1 MVYLPLILKR
11 IFSALITLLIVSA
24 LIYGFL
30 EMLPGDVATR
40 MLGRTATPETLANLR
55 EQLGLNEPAL
65 KRYFLWLYNIF
76 QGDFG
81 TALTSK
87 RPITE
92 ILAPKIFNTLILSG
106 CAFILYLPL
115 SFITA
120 LLQAYYKNKN
130 IDISLSI
137 ITLIILSLPDF
148 IIGTIMI
155 IVFVVVFPI
164 FPAISLVGEY
174 SDFSEWFMA
183 LVMPSITLAL
193 VMSVYAVRMLRDNL
207 IEVLDSEYIFMA
219 KLKGLSKST
228 VLIKHALP
236 NAIIPTLNVTALN
249 LGFLIGGVV
258 IVEKIFTFPGFG
270 NLLIDSIK
278 FRDLPLVEAT
288 ILIAAAFYIFANLL
302 TDILSI
308 IFNPKLRKQ

>member
-137 ITLIILSLPDF
+137 LTLIILSLPDF

-164 FPAISLVGEY
+164 FPAISLVGDY
-174 SDFSEWFMA
+174 SDLSEWFMA

-308 IFNPKLRKQ
+308 IFNPRLRKQ

>member
-164 FPAISLVGEY
+164 FPAISLVGDY
-174 SDFSEWFMA
+174 SDLSEWFMA

-308 IFNPKLRKQ
+308 IFNPRLRKQ

>member
-137 ITLIILSLPDF
+137 LTLIILSLPDF

-308 IFNPKLRKQ
+308 IFNPRLRKQ

>member
-87 RPITE
+87 RPISE

-148 IIGTIMI
+148 VIGTIMI

-174 SDFSEWFMA
+174 SDLSEWFMA

-308 IFNPKLRKQ
+308 IFNPRLRKQ

>member
-1 MVYLPLILKR
+1 
-11 IFSALITLLIVSA
+11 
-24 LIYGFL
+24 
-30 EMLPGDVATR
+30 
-40 MLGRTATPETLANLR
+40 
-55 EQLGLNEPAL
+55 
-65 KRYFLWLYNIF
+65 
-76 QGDFG
+76 
-81 TALTSK
+81 
-87 RPITE
+87 
-92 ILAPKIFNTLILSG
+92 
-106 CAFILYLPL
+106 
-115 SFITA
+115 
-120 LLQAYYKNKN
+120 
-130 IDISLSI
+130 
-137 ITLIILSLPDF
+137 
-148 IIGTIMI
+148 
-155 IVFVVVFPI
+155 
-164 FPAISLVGEY
+164 
-174 SDFSEWFMA
+174 MA

-236 NAIIPTLNVTALN
+236 NAIIPTLNITALN

-288 ILIAAAFYIFANLL
+288 ILIAASFYIFANLL

>member
-1 MVYLPLILKR
+1 MAYLPLILQR

-65 KRYFLWLYNIF
+65 KRYFLWLFNIF

-236 NAIIPTLNVTALN
+236 NAIIPTLNITALN

-308 IFNPKLRKQ
+308 IFNPRLRKQ

>member
-236 NAIIPTLNVTALN
+236 NAIIPTLNITALN

>member
-1 MVYLPLILKR
+1 
-11 IFSALITLLIVSA
+11 
-24 LIYGFL
+24 
-30 EMLPGDVATR
+30 MLPGDVATR

-65 KRYFLWLYNIF
+65 KRYFLWLFNIF

-174 SDFSEWFMA
+174 SDLSEWFMA

>member
-87 RPITE
+87 RPIAE

-164 FPAISLVGEY
+164 FPAISLVGDY
-174 SDFSEWFMA
+174 SDLSEWFMA

>member
-87 RPITE
+87 RPISE

-174 SDFSEWFMA
+174 SNFSEWFMA

-302 TDILSI
+302 INLVAS
-308 IFNPKLRKQ
+308 

>member
-87 RPITE
+87 RPISE

-137 ITLIILSLPDF
+137 LTLIILSLPDF

-174 SDFSEWFMA
+174 SNFSEWFMA

>member
-87 RPITE
+87 RPISE

-155 IVFVVVFPI
+155 IIFVVVFPI

-219 KLKGLSKST
+219 KLKVLSKST

-308 IFNPKLRKQ
+308 IFNPRLRKQ

>member
-155 IVFVVVFPI
+155 IIFVVVFPI

-308 IFNPKLRKQ
+308 IFNPRLRKQ

>member
-137 ITLIILSLPDF
+137 LTLIILSLPDF

-174 SDFSEWFMA
+174 SDLSEWFMA

-308 IFNPKLRKQ
+308 IFNPRLRKQ

>member
-30 EMLPGDVATR
+30 EILPGDVATR

-87 RPITE
+87 RPISE

-174 SDFSEWFMA
+174 SNFSEWFMA

>member
-87 RPITE
+87 RPISE

-130 IDISLSI
+130 IDISCGGVL
-137 ITLIILSLPDF
+137 
-148 IIGTIMI
+148 G
-155 IVFVVVFPI
+155 V
-164 FPAISLVGEY
+164 
-174 SDFSEWFMA
+174 
-183 LVMPSITLAL
+183 
-193 VMSVYAVRMLRDNL
+193 VRM
-207 IEVLDSEYIFMA
+207 VYGFS
-219 KLKGLSKST
+219 
-228 VLIKHALP
+228 
-236 NAIIPTLNVTALN
+236 NAINYFSLSNVSLCCED
-249 LGFLIGGVV
+249 V
-258 IVEKIFTFPGFG
+258 K
-270 NLLIDSIK
+270 
-278 FRDLPLVEAT
+278 R
-288 ILIAAAFYIFANLL
+288 
-302 TDILSI
+302 
-308 IFNPKLRKQ
+308 

>member
-219 KLKGLSKST
+219 KLKGLSKSA

>member
-11 IFSALITLLIVSA
+11 IFSFLITLLIVSA

-65 KRYFLWLYNIF
+65 KRYFLWLFNIF

-236 NAIIPTLNVTALN
+236 NAIIPTLNITALN

>member
-30 EMLPGDVATR
+30 EILPGDVATR

-92 ILAPKIFNTLILSG
+92 ILAPKIINTIILSG

-174 SDFSEWFMA
+174 SDLSEWFMA

>member
-1 MVYLPLILKR
+1 MVYLPLIFKR
-11 IFSALITLLIVSA
+11 IISATITLLIVSA

-30 EMLPGDVATR
+30 EILPGDVATR
-40 MLGRTATPETLANLR
+40 MLGRSATPETLEMLR
-55 EQLGLNEPAL
+55 QELGLNEPAI
-65 KRYFLWLYNIF
+65 KRYFLWLFNII

-81 TALTSK
+81 IALTSK

-92 ILAPKIFNTLILSG
+92 ILEPKIINTLILSG
-106 CAFILYLPL
+106 CAFIIYLPL
-115 SFITA
+115 TFITA
-120 LLQAYYKNKN
+120 LVQAYNKNKKT
-130 IDISLSI
+130 DVSLSI

-155 IVFVVVFPI
+155 IVFVVLFPI
-164 FPAISLVGEY
+164 LPAISLVGEY
-174 SDFSEWFMA
+174 SDFWEWVKA
-183 LVMPSITLAL
+183 LIMPAITLAL

-219 KLKGLSKST
+219 RLKGLSKT
-228 VLIKHALP
+228 KVLIRHALP

-288 ILIAAAFYIFANLL
+288 ILIASAFYIFVNLL

-308 IFNPKLRKQ
+308 IFNPRLRNQ

>member
-120 LLQAYYKNKN
+120 LLQAYYKNRN

-155 IVFVVVFPI
+155 IIFVVVFPI

>member
-65 KRYFLWLYNIF
+65 KRYFLWLFNIF

-174 SDFSEWFMA
+174 SDLSEWFMA

-308 IFNPKLRKQ
+308 IFNPRLRKQ

>member
-65 KRYFLWLYNIF
+65 KRYFLWLFNIF

>member
-137 ITLIILSLPDF
+137 LTLIILSLPDF

-164 FPAISLVGEY
+164 FPAISLVGDY
-174 SDFSEWFMA
+174 SDLSEWFMA

>member
-106 CAFILYLPL
+106 CALILYLPL

-164 FPAISLVGEY
+164 FPAISLVGES
-174 SDFSEWFMA
+174 SDLSEWFMA

-228 VLIKHALP
+228 ILIKHALP

>member
-174 SDFSEWFMA
+174 SDLSEWFMA

-236 NAIIPTLNVTALN
+236 NAIIPTLNITALN

>member
-87 RPITE
+87 RPIAE

-174 SDFSEWFMA
+174 SDLSEWFMA

>member
-120 LLQAYYKNKN
+120 LLQAYYKNRN

-174 SDFSEWFMA
+174 SDLSEWFMA

>member
-308 IFNPKLRKQ
+308 IFNPRLRKQ

>member
-65 KRYFLWLYNIF
+65 KRYFLWLFNIF

-174 SDFSEWFMA
+174 SDLSEWFMA

-236 NAIIPTLNVTALN
+236 NAIIPTLNITALN

-308 IFNPKLRKQ
+308 IFNPRLRKQ

>member
-30 EMLPGDVATR
+30 EILPGDVATR

-137 ITLIILSLPDF
+137 LTLIILSLPDF

-155 IVFVVVFPI
+155 IIFVVVFPI

-174 SDFSEWFMA
+174 SDLSEWFMA

>member
-11 IFSALITLLIVSA
+11 IFSSLITLLIVSA

-65 KRYFLWLYNIF
+65 KRYFLWLFNIF

-155 IVFVVVFPI
+155 VVFVVVFPI

-174 SDFSEWFMA
+174 SDLSEWFMA

-236 NAIIPTLNVTALN
+236 NAIIPTLNITALN

-288 ILIAAAFYIFANLL
+288 ILIAASFYIFANLL

>member
-120 LLQAYYKNKN
+120 LLQAYYKNRN

-308 IFNPKLRKQ
+308 IFNPRLRKQ

>member
-87 RPITE
+87 RPIAE

-155 IVFVVVFPI
+155 IIVVVVFPI